1 MTLYKVAGKLITSL
15 LTVEYKGKTINSSAK
30 YSYSKTFHGE
40 KPKIVAKPR
49 TITESN
55 LKRKLIFTLSKT
67 FTDKNHEF

>member
-40 KPKIVAKPR
+40 KPEIVAKPR
-49 TITESN
+49 TVTESN
-55 LKRKLIFTLSKT
+55 LKKINFYFIQNLYRQES
-67 FTDKNHEF
+67 